1 MPHSFEEG
9 KLNKSKSEEVNC
21 FVCNEGVGYKHLS
34 QIFFLKC
41 KRVTLII
48 LIPSSLFFDFTFRC
62 CVLNGEATNTNILV
76 FALTQPRLE
85 HTAYFTRGKQVN
97 HKLPMCSVLLI
108 ATIDISLILSK

>member
-21 FVCNEGVGYKHLS
+21 FVCNARVGYKHLL
-34 QIFFLKC
+34 QIFFLNC

-48 LIPSSLFFDFTFRC
+48 LIPSSLIFDFTFRC
-62 CVLNGEATNTNILV
+62 CVLNTNIIV

-85 HTAYFTRGKQVN
+85 PTAYFTRGKQVN
-97 HKLPMCSVLLI
+97 HKPPMCSVLLI
-108 ATIDISLILSK
+108 ATIDISPILSK